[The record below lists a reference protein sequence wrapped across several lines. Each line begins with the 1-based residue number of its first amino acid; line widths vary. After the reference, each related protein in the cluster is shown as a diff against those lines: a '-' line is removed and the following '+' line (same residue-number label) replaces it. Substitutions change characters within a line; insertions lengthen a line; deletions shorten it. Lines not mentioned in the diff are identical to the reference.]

1 MSNFDTVAAITDNIQ
16 GVLETLGIK
25 FSQKA
30 IEDTKDVPASL
41 LPYGEIFYTGESFEE
56 TSGERPGYVEA
67 TFTLVVILRERF
79 ARDLIRAEQDWV
91 HRIRG
96 ALGVD
101 ALNIGDL
108 ASSKL
113 VSRVRS
119 GSVGMDK
126 GSGKSGLGIL
136 SYQVKVRYRE
146 G

>member
-1 MSNFDTVAAITDNIQ
+1 MSNFDTIKAITENIQ
-16 GVLETLGIK
+16 GVLEGLGIK

-30 IEDTKDVPASL
+30 FEDSKDVPASL
-41 LPYGEIFYTGESFEE
+41 LPYGEVFYTGESFEE
-56 TSGERPGYVEA
+56 TSGERPSYVEA
-67 TFTLVVILRERF
+67 DFTLVVILRERF
-79 ARDLIRAEQDWV
+79 ARDLVRAEQDWV

-101 ALNIGDL
+101 ALNIGGL
-108 ASSKL
+108 AVSKL
-113 VSRVRS
+113 VSRVTS

-136 SYQVKVRYRE
+136 SYQAKVRYRE

>member
-16 GVLETLGIK
+16 GVLEALGIK

-56 TSGERPGYVEA
+56 TSGERAGYVEA
-67 TFTLVVILRERF
+67 AFTLVVILRERF

>member
-1 MSNFDTVAAITDNIQ
+1 MSNFDTVRSVTDNIQ
-16 GVLETLGIK
+16 DVLEGLGIK
-25 FSQKA
+25 FSQRA
-30 IEDTKDVPASL
+30 FEDSKDVPASL

-67 TFTLVVILRERF
+67 DFTLIVILRERF
-79 ARDLIRAEQDWV
+79 ARDLVRAGQDWV
-91 HRIRG
+91 HRVRG

-101 ALNIGDL
+101 ALNIGGL
-108 ASSKL
+108 AASKL
-113 VSRVRS
+113 VSRVTS